1 MYPISHQKKEI
12 TTYNSSLAHA
22 FYYGSTVIEG
32 CENHL
37 HGEIVS
43 FGVLCLLTYEGKLE
57 ERERVCKFNKSINL
71 PICLK
76 DLDLAV
82 EDLQAMTKKATTVT
96 EWTCAPEEVTEEKFI
111 KAILDCDEYV
121 RKQKK

>member
-1 MYPISHQKKEI
+1 M
-12 TTYNSSLAHA
+12 
-22 FYYGSTVIEG
+22 
-32 CENHL
+32 
-37 HGEIVS
+37 
-43 FGVLCLLTYEGKLE
+43 LTYEGKLE